1 MEQWTPF
8 CKRLMTYRKAAGLT
22 QRELAQLIG
31 VDQSIISNYEK
42 QKNTPRA
49 RRVEEIAAALH
60 VPASKLYGEKG
71 NMVLITLEVERNTPL
86 SIADAIIEMEKER
99 MKEDYSGIIAKEDI
113 RQIGQALVNFAEA
126 SDRAAE
132 QLEKI
137 Y

>member
-1 MEQWTPF
+1 
-8 CKRLMTYRKAAGLT
+8 
-22 QRELAQLIG
+22 
-31 VDQSIISNYEK
+31 
-42 QKNTPRA
+42 
-49 RRVEEIAAALH
+49 
-60 VPASKLYGEKG
+60 
-71 NMVLITLEVERNTPL
+71 MVLITLEVERNTPL

-99 MKEDYSGIIAKEDI
+99 MKEDYSGIIVKEDI